1 MRGLYVA
8 FFISDIP
15 PDKYYLDHTQP
26 LDLAGKAVY
35 AAATVVADGLL
46 VSSLQIRFATAKFI
60 SPRFSEHT

>member
-1 MRGLYVA
+1 MRGIYVA

-46 VSSLQIRFATAKFI
+46 VSSLQIRFATA
-60 SPRFSEHT
+60 T